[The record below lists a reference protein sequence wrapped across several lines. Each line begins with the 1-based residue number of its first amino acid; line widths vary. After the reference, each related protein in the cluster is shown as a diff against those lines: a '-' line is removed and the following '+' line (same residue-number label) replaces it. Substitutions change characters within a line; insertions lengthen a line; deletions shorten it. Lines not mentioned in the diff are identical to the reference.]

1 MDSGWRLH
9 FLDPFATCML
19 LFSRPVVSDSLQPHG
34 LQYTRPLCL
43 SLLLW
48 RVMIPTWTQ
57 ARELNFSPDSQT
69 AAFVHG
75 VCEHVNIPAC
85 TLLSAKVDAHIG

>member
-1 MDSGWRLH
+1 
-9 FLDPFATCML
+9 
-19 LFSRPVVSDSLQPHG
+19 
-34 LQYTRPLCL
+34 
-43 SLLLW
+43 
-48 RVMIPTWTQ
+48 MIPTWTQ